1 MCRVLEF
8 AERTFYA
15 AKARPPAARTV
26 TDEAHKT
33 VITARVE
40 GQLFLLRVA
49 PDAQTSPPSRASD
62 RALHDR
68 PADGRSSG
76 PVVTHRRGRVPDAM
90 ASPVRRIDHDGPM

>member
-33 VITARVE
+33 VITAEWKANYSCYGRAGCTNISAVK
-40 GQLFLLRVA
+40 GIGSRVA
-49 PDAQTSPPSRASD
+49 RSP
-62 RALHDR
+62 
-68 PADGRSSG
+68 G
-76 PVVTHRRGRVPDAM
+76 
-90 ASPVRRIDHDGPM
+90 